1 MRENKLRIVRN
12 PDLFLFLVTA
22 ALYKYAIRT
31 YIQFMNKVVLNKKAQ
46 KQFKKM
52 PTHIQGKLQS
62 WIESVEA
69 FGIKEIRIIPGNHDE
84 PLTGQ
89 KIGQRSIRL
98 SRAYRAFYVEYDDKI
113 MIEIIE
119 VNKHDY

>member
-1 MRENKLRIVRN
+1 
-12 PDLFLFLVTA
+12 
-22 ALYKYAIRT
+22 
-31 YIQFMNKVVLNKKAQ
+31 MNKVVLNKKAQ
-46 KQFKKM
+46 KQFKKI

-69 FGIKEIRIIPGNHDE
+69 FGIEEIRIIPGYHDE

-89 KIGQRSIRL
+89 RTGQRSIRL

>member
-69 FGIKEIRIIPGNHDE
+69 FGIKEIRIIPGYHDE